1 MVEVRFEPDTWEGLF
16 ANVTEHQKRLIRKA
30 VKADLN
36 DYQEA
41 NDGGLPLMGRQRFC
55 AKGCSFPNGMLWV
68 VYIPLRLSAA
78 SAGKVICR
86 LDILVDHPPS
96 VGWESSTGLC
106 RVGQL
111 SRQWSDGRAFPPA
124 AV

>member
-1 MVEVRFEPDTWEGLF
+1 MPQTADKTEALVEVPFPPGAPKPHEIAQWAIWLQST
-16 ANVTEHQKRLIRKA
+16 T

-55 AKGCSFPNGMLWV
+55 AKGCSFHSGMLWV

-86 LDILVDHPPS
+86 LDILEDHPPS
-96 VGWESSTGLC
+96 GPSK
-106 RVGQL
+106 R
-111 SRQWSDGRAFPPA
+111 R
-124 AV
+124 

>member
-1 MVEVRFEPDTWEGLF
+1 MVEVRFERDTWEGLF
-16 ANVTEHQKRLIRKA
+16 ANVTEHQKRLIREA

-68 VYIPLRLSAA
+68 VYIPLRLSLSCLRGDSNRTSSCRPLGPLPLSNRPPIRTAA
-78 SAGKVICR
+78 
-86 LDILVDHPPS
+86 
-96 VGWESSTGLC
+96 
-106 RVGQL
+106 
-111 SRQWSDGRAFPPA
+111 RAVPK
-124 AV
+124 